1 MKNNGTILTNPDL
14 NPFHI
19 VLVEPEIPPNTGN
32 ISRLCVGTGSVLHLV
47 GKLGFEISDRT
58 LKRAG
63 LDHWPHLN
71 LKRHADWVSFKS
83 AHDRA
88 RLLYFSKHGETPY
101 TRTEYR
107 PGDFL
112 VFGSETKGLPREIL
126 EENKDSMFFI
136 PTTGLV
142 RSLNLSNACA
152 VVLYEAIRQVDILMP
167 SSLKNIASRID

>member
-1 MKNNGTILTNPDL
+1 M
-14 NPFHI
+14 NPFEKLSENPFSI

-63 LDHWPHLN
+63 LDHWPHLD
-71 LKRHADWVSFKS
+71 LKIHEDWASLKN
-83 AHDRA
+83 AYAGA
-88 RLLYFSKHGETPY
+88 RFLYFSKYGSMPY
-101 TRTEYR
+101 TSAKYQ

-112 VFGSETKGLPREIL
+112 VFGSETKGLPKNVL
-126 EENKDSMFFI
+126 EENRESTFFI
-136 PTTGLV
+136 PTTELV

-152 VVLYEAIRQVDILMP
+152 VVLYEAIRQI
-167 SSLKNIASRID
+167 NF